1 MQEDLE
7 SIYKWAR
14 DNLMK
19 FNEKKFEQMAHGNV
33 DNITLEP
40 YKSPSGDAIQI
51 ETTARDLG
59 VLATNDLLFKEHID
73 KIVTSSRIV
82 MGMLLRTFSTRDKNP
97 MIKMFNTYVKSKLE
111 YCCIVWSPVQQTYIN
126 ELEKIQK
133 TFTSK
138 IDGMEGLDYHERLEK
153 LDLYSLERR
162 RDRYFI
168 IYGWQQLEG
177 LKENVLG
184 LKKSWI
190 GTSRRIVSK
199 GIPYQFEG
207 RRLRRADTTKIHNCP
222 ARRVE
227 RMFNSIPAKIRNLT
241 GITTDSFKHQL
252 DTWLKTVP
260 DLPRIGK
267 YSRYVAAES
276 NMIQHQAATL
286 KR

>member
-1 MQEDLE
+1 ME
-7 SIYKWAR
+7 
-14 DNLMK
+14 
-19 FNEKKFEQMAHGNV
+19 FNIKKFEQMAH
-33 DNITLEP
+33 DEIENITLEP
-40 YKSPSGDAIQI
+40 YRSPSGEEIQI
-51 ETTARDLG
+51 KTTARDLG
-59 VLATNDLLFKEHID
+59 ILATNDLLFREHID
-73 KIVTSSRIV
+73 KIVTTSRIV
-82 MGMLLRTFSTRDKNP
+82 MGMLFRTFSTRDKNP
-97 MIKMFNTYVKSKLE
+97 MIKMFYPYVKSKLE

-222 ARRVE
+222 ARRVK
-227 RMFNSIPAKIRNLT
+227 RMFNNISAKNRNLS
-241 GITTDSFKHQL
+241 GITMNTFNLHL

-267 YSRYVAAES
+267 YSRWVVAETNVS
-276 NMIQHQAATL
+276 ITVNCNL
-286 KR
+286 KQVFCIFACCSLIRN